1 MASTFEVDREIRCM
15 DCFKLL
21 LVLPRTLS
29 QASSAAYDLG
39 RKHGMV
45 LHTHTCP
52 PTSEEN
58 ECE

>member
-1 MASTFEVDREIRCM
+1 MASTFEVDRDIWCM

-21 LVLPRTLS
+21 LVLPRTLPH
-29 QASSAAYDLG
+29 ASSAAYDLG

-52 PTSEEN
+52 PADEED
-58 ECE
+58 E